1 MLKIAELVPAPWRQR
16 IVGRAVGV
24 FVFAKPGCWTI
35 CASCVGCGGENIGQ
49 SSNYECGFIVR
60 FWVVFFQFL
69 RE

>member
-35 CASCVGCGGENIGQ
+35 VRVALGVEVRILGRVAIMNVAS
-49 SSNYECGFIVR
+49 
-60 FWVVFFQFL
+60 
-69 RE
+69 